1 MTALLDTG
9 FLLAVLDADDGLH
22 PACREALLAEREP
35 LLPDVV
41 LPELAYLVLRELGY
55 PILTQF
61 LRSVAEGELSVVRLE
76 VDDLPRT
83 AELLDKYSDSRV
95 DFVDCCIVALAERL
109 EIDRILT
116 VDRRH
121 LGLFRP
127 RHRPYLTLLP

>member
-1 MTALLDTG
+1 M
-9 FLLAVLDADDGLH
+9 
-22 PACREALLAEREP
+22 LAEGEP

-55 PILTQF
+55 PVLTRF
-61 LRSVAEGELSVVRLE
+61 LRSLVEGEIPVVRLE

-83 AELLDKYSDSRV
+83 AELLDKYSDGRV

-109 EIDRILT
+109 KIDRILT

-121 LGLFRP
+121 FGLFRP
-127 RHRPYLTLLP
+127 RHSTHLTLLP